1 MQTPKRAKPLL
12 KWVGGKTQLLD
23 TILPAFPPKIQ
34 NYYELFIG
42 GGSVLFALL
51 SETPCRIQGQI
62 YAYDTNPVLIAF
74 YQHVQIQPRALF
86 DTIQELVQEFLS
98 IPQNPQSLINPPNRK
113 PTTPEEAKTSRE
125 SYYYWIRQQYNHL
138 TPEQQ
143 QRTYGVALFYFLNK
157 TGFRGVFRLGPNGY
171 NVPYGHYINPEII
184 EHTHWMEI
192 HRLIQSVNFVVMDCS
207 ISMTLPEPGDFV
219 YLDPPY
225 VKETKTSFV
234 AYSLEGFSTAKTK
247 LLFQQCHHWIPK
259 NVSWV
264 MSNSDVPLLQEYFP
278 EVPETPSYH
287 IQHLTCRRQIHSKNP
302 ETTAKEILISYLVP
316 VIPDPPLNSSSRH
329 FYPDSTNKESR

>member
-1 MQTPKRAKPLL
+1 MPKTNKPLL

-23 TILPAFPPKIQ
+23 TILPVFPTKIR
-34 NYYELFIG
+34 NYYELFVG

-62 YAYDTNPVLIAF
+62 YAYDSNPVLIAF
-74 YQHVQIQPRALF
+74 YQHVQTQPQALF
-86 DTIQELVQEFLS
+86 DAIQELVLEYQS
-98 IPQNPQSLINPPNRK
+98 IPLTDASNTQTPPNRK

-143 QRTYGVALFYFLNK
+143 QRTYGVALFYFMNK

-171 NVPYGHYINPEII
+171 NVPYGHYANPEIVDYV
-184 EHTHWMEI
+184 HWMEI
-192 HRLIQSVNFVVMDCS
+192 HGLIQSVNFVVMDCS
-207 ISMTLPEPGDFV
+207 VSMTLPEPGDFV

-247 LLFQQCHHWIPK
+247 LLFNQCHQWIPK
-259 NVSWV
+259 NVSWA

-278 EVPETPSYH
+278 EVPDDPTYK

-302 ETTAKEILISYLVP
+302 ETTAKEILISYLAP
-316 VIPDPPLNSSSRH
+316 EILDPSMTPSSCHNYLDLANTASR
-329 FYPDSTNKESR
+329 